1 MSVCDALNTT
11 AIRQKISIHGV
22 IEGSH
27 HHGYYLGQGIGGDPC
42 PGWRRRLF
50 TAPSVISVYIT
61 SRPDLPLTKEQ
72 ERLDLEFMLRVRR
85 IEMERSHKNPI
96 MSVTMT
102 GILYGSPGL

>member
-1 MSVCDALNTT
+1 
-11 AIRQKISIHGV
+11 
-22 IEGSH
+22 
-27 HHGYYLGQGIGGDPC
+27 
-42 PGWRRRLF
+42 
-50 TAPSVISVYIT
+50 VISVYIT